1 MKQNNDYHMNV
12 GGASMILLLVVFA
25 LTIFAA
31 LSVRASFHEMKLSEK
46 TKNAVSEYYLMDK
59 KATEKLAD
67 IRAALDAYALRDYT
81 PDVFEYEGVDV
92 KVDDPNEG
100 NMTLSY
106 SVKSET
112 SEKSLNVTLAVENG
126 ELVRIS
132 RWALSENEHGDY
144 DSGNGG
150 DIWNGDIVIVD

>member
-59 KATEKLAD
+59 KATEKLAG

-92 KVDDPNEG
+92 KVDDANEG